1 MEQLQE
7 QRENGSA
14 EQRPFLGEAERAD
27 IQRLLR
33 RLPRRH
39 PLRPCI
45 LALLEEMP
53 LPVEIPELLH
63 AAPRSSGSR
72 WEERAL
78 AAWALGLMPA
88 RCSAYTEKLCE
99 ILENRQQTLS
109 ERLAPSSLRALF
121 ATLSLAAVPALLIGS
136 DIAGKQGHPSPALI
150 LSIALILALT
160 PTLYPIV
167 FLLTVPL
174 SYALQVMR
182 TNRVRALAA
191 LSLGRL
197 CDPQS
202 LGVLAGAAAEGGGMV
217 RRNAIS
223 ALRRLLPLLSPE
235 HYGRIGPLAVPNL
248 CRLLSHPRER
258 FVLEI
263 LAALGKVGDGRAV
276 PAVEWIA
283 EQGETV
289 WLQEAAQRILPLL
302 RQRLQQESAPRTLL
316 RATCLPDPAPESL
329 LRPATGTQDAKIR
342 LLLRATPIQPSPS
355 ASSVY
360 LLQGSQAAEMKPP
373 VRYAH

>member
-7 QRENGSA
+7 QHEHRSA
-14 EQRPFLGEAERAD
+14 EQPPALGEEERVD
-27 IQRLLR
+27 IQRLLH

-45 LALLEEMP
+45 LALLEEAP
-53 LPVEIPELLH
+53 LPAEAAEIVR
-63 AAPRSSGSR
+63 AAQFSPGGR

-88 RCSAYTEKLCE
+88 RCASHVERLCE
-99 ILENRQQTLS
+99 LPES
-109 ERLAPSSLRALF
+109 LAPPSLRALF
-121 ATLSLAAVPALLIGS
+121 TTISLAAVPALLIGF
-136 DIAGKQGHPSPALI
+136 DIAGKRGHPSPALT

-160 PTLYPIV
+160 PIFYPIV
-167 FLLTVPL
+167 FLLTIPL
-174 SYALQVMR
+174 AYALQAAR

-197 CDPQS
+197 RDPQS
-202 LGVLAGAAAEGGGMV
+202 LGTLAGAAAEGSGTV
-217 RRNAIS
+217 RKHAIS
-223 ALRRLLPLLSPE
+223 ALRHLLPLLSCE
-235 HYGRIGPLAVPNL
+235 HYGRIGSQAVPHL

-263 LAALGKVGDGRAV
+263 LDALGKVGDGRAV

-289 WLQEAAQRILPLL
+289 WLQEAAQRILPVL

-316 RATCLPDPAPESL
+316 RAACLPDPAPESL
-329 LRPATGTQDAKIR
+329 LRPVTGVSEAENR
-342 LLLRATPIQPSPS
+342 LLLRATPLVALPSS
-355 ASSVY
+355 AVSAAR
-360 LLQGSQAAEMKPP
+360 LQEINHPL
-373 VRYAH
+373 R